1 MADRSPADVKEFLD
15 QAFERFKASELAE
28 AEWRR
33 DGLDDVKFYFGDQ
46 WQDTARRRRK
56 KNKQP
61 ILTINRLPQFKQN
74 VTNEIHAN
82 RPAIK
87 YSPRRDATVGEAEM
101 LQGHARNIELDSC
114 AEMVYDVGTD
124 QMVIS
129 GLGFWRVCTEYM
141 PGITF
146 EQRITIK
153 PIRNQFMCYDDPD
166 AEELD
171 RSDRKYFFIVVD
183 MDKDQF
189 KKEYPNSQT
198 TAALQQFQSI
208 GDNAKAWLKEGG
220 VRVAEYYTLEDE
232 EEKIYEL
239 KNGRIVTEEPADV
252 TEVERERTVCHPK
265 VCWHKISALDI
276 LEEQS
281 IPCDFIP
288 VVVVKGEESNLN
300 GRMNWQG
307 LVRNAKDAQRAY
319 NYWKTS
325 ATAQIA
331 LASKDPYVAASGQ
344 IQNHEEEWRNAH
356 LEDPAVLTYEPMV
369 EANQLLPPPAR
380 DHAEPPIQAMSAM
393 MAGASN
399 DLMATTGLNDAS
411 LGERRPDEAAKSV
424 LLRQQQGGLQ
434 TSHYSDS
441 VANAVRFTGELVL
454 SFLKN
459 MDESPRQARIVKP
472 DDSVEHVV
480 LHKGDQAGAD
490 KIKTSRNQRTLDL
503 SKGEFD
509 VAVEV
514 GPSFHTKRQEA
525 VNSIMSLIKAVPTS
539 LQIVGDL
546 LVGNMDWHLAPEIAK
561 RFRKMLPPQL
571 QDEPTSGNP
580 EQELEQVKTQLQVLS
595 AQHQKLAQIA
605 QQQAQ
610 IINTK
615 QIEANSRER
624 VASINAAAGVLE
636 AEVKGRV
643 QANLDTLN
651 AELDALQARFQMLH
665 ATPPEQPP
673 AGAAPPAA
681 GGTQ

>member
-1 MADRSPADVKEFLD
+1 MAERTPEQVTAFLD
-15 QAFERFKASELAE
+15 EAFERFKASELAE

-33 DGLDDVKFYFGDQ
+33 DGLSDTKFYYGDQ
-46 WQDTARRRRK
+46 WDDTARRRRK

-74 VTNEIHAN
+74 ITNEIHAN

-87 YSPRRDATVGEAEM
+87 YSPRKDATVEEAEI
-101 LQGHARNIELDSC
+101 LQGHARDIELDSC
-114 AEMVYDVGTD
+114 ADMVYDLGTD

-129 GLGFWRVCTEYM
+129 GLGYWRVTTEYI

-146 EQRITIK
+146 DQRITIK

-171 RSDRKYFFIVVD
+171 RSDRKYFFIVMD

-189 KKEYPNSQT
+189 KRKYPESL
-198 TAALQQFQSI
+198 TAAALNNFQSI

-239 KNGRIVTEEPADV
+239 KNGRIVTEAPEDE
-252 TEVERERTVCHPK
+252 TEIERERTVCHQK
-265 VCWHKISALDI
+265 VYWHMITALDI

-281 IPCDFIP
+281 VPCDHIP
-288 VVVVKGEESNLN
+288 IAVVKGEESNIN

-344 IQNHEEEWRNAH
+344 IQNHEEEWRTAH
-356 LEDPAVLTYEPMV
+356 LEDPAVLTYEPLV
-369 EANQLLPPPAR
+369 EANQLLPPPGR

-424 LLRQQQGGLQ
+424 SLRQQQGGVQ
-434 TSHYSDS
+434 TSHYSQN
-441 VANAVRFTGELVL
+441 VANAVRFTGILIL

-459 MDESPRQARIVKP
+459 MDEAPRQARIVKS
-472 DDSVEHVV
+472 DDTVEHVV
-480 LHKGDQAGAD
+480 IHKGDQAGAD
-490 KIKTSRNQRTLDL
+490 KIKTNPKQRTFDL

-509 VAVEV
+509 VAVET

-525 VNSIMSLIKAVPTS
+525 VDSIMGLIKAAPQM
-539 LQIVGDL
+539 LNIVGDL
-546 LVGNMDWHLAPEIAK
+546 LVGNMDWHLSPEIAK
-561 RFRKMLPPQL
+561 RLKKMLPPQL
-571 QDEPTSGNP
+571 QEDQTASSPA
-580 EQELEQVKTQLQVLS
+580 EQVEQLKTQLQTLMD
-595 AQHQKLAQIA
+595 QHQKLAQLA
-605 QQQAQ
+605 KQQAQ
-610 IINTK
+610 IITTK
-615 QIEANSRER
+615 QIEAASREK
-624 VASINAAAGVLE
+624 VAEINAAAGVTE
-636 AEVKGRV
+636 ASIKAMHEGNI
-643 QANLDTLN
+643 ATLN
-651 AELDALQARFQMLH
+651 AELDALNARFQSQH
-665 ATPPEQPP
+665 AIEP
-673 AGAAPPAA
+673 AAPS